1 MHPYVLGELGRLRH
15 EELLHDAEQ
24 ARRARSARPRRDAG
38 AGRWAGVKAAV
49 GRRMVAT
56 GARLLETGLPN
67 TR

>member
-1 MHPYVLGELGRLRH
+1 MHPNLLGEMGRLRH
-15 EELLHDAEQ
+15 EELLREADQ
-24 ARRARSARPRRDAG
+24 VRRARSARPRRDAG